1 MLSFFVHKTSLV
13 GNTTNWRIIESS
25 FIRHKLGGQHKIHKI
40 WRCFVSIIIHQI
52 LLKISRSLLF
62 VLTSYDW
69 TYTHIMMG
77 LAMRIKFK
85 EVREFGRLFH
95 QTLLSFFFHFQPTL
109 CTSTKIAQIISHIF
123 YESRPLEFSYMQ
135 VDFHIKARLVNK
147 NISMQH
153 KFCQV
158 RFSSGQFL
166 SRSW

>member
-1 MLSFFVHKTSLV
+1 MRQCYPFVHKTSLV
-13 GNTTNWRIIESS
+13 GITTNWRIIESS

-95 QTLLSFFFHFQPTL
+95 QTLLSFLLIFSQLYAPLQKQLKLSVTFFMNHGPLWSFLT
-109 CTSTKIAQIISHIF
+109 CRWISTSWRVQ
-123 YESRPLEFSYMQ
+123 
-135 VDFHIKARLVNK
+135 
-147 NISMQH
+147 
-153 KFCQV
+153 
-158 RFSSGQFL
+158 
-166 SRSW
+166 